1 MKGSIKSSWISLMNL
16 LALGIDKSFHTYIS
30 GHLMLIST
38 FICLFLYIT
47 TVVFHD
53 SQVKVIGGYLTP
65 ILGAVP
71 QIVQAVLPLS
81 QLC

>member
-1 MKGSIKSSWISLMNL
+1 
-16 LALGIDKSFHTYIS
+16 
-30 GHLMLIST
+30 MLIST
-38 FICLFLYIT
+38 FIGLFLYIT

>member
-1 MKGSIKSSWISLMNL
+1 MKGFIKSSWISLMNL
-16 LALGIDKSFHTYIS
+16 LALGFCKFLTLS